1 MISAAVRATR
11 RIAVTHWVT
20 VLLIG
25 LPSEVRHADEV
36 WTRLSV
42 TALTAIIL
50 INFIKICCSAAARE
64 PKIRRVASG
73 ANTNSPAAA
82 GRDTAR
88 VIKIALNAF
97 LFAPTISPPSARGEI
112 WGTDEAASP

>member
-1 MISAAVRATR
+1 MESEANFISTAVSATR
-11 RIAVTHWVT
+11 KIAVTHWVT
-20 VLLIG
+20 VLLTG
-25 LPSEVRHADEV
+25 LPSEVKHADEV

-50 INFIKICCSAAARE
+50 INFIKICCSAAASE

-88 VIKIALNAF
+88 VISNALEAF
-97 LFAPTISPPSARGEI
+97 LFAPEISPLSASGEI
-112 WGTDEAASP
+112 